1 MVRNALA
8 VIALIVLAAVLAITL
23 AGQAHA
29 STAPRCAL
37 PHGADVVAK
46 HRSAV
51 LYITRGHQGNDY
63 FACSRLNGRRS
74 KLGFVG
80 DEICDGW
87 DNIAHFHFVGAFLAY
102 VRSGSDCAGVSSYD
116 QLGRLDLRTGA
127 QASFRASDEESSLVL
142 TLRLRSDGALAWLTD
157 VGFDDNDDPT
167 ALQLWAAG
175 PAGRAQLLDSAE
187 NAHAIPRGSL
197 VLSPGLLAW
206 TKDGAPATAPV

>member
-1 MVRNALA
+1 MARNALA

-51 LYITRGHQGNDY
+51 LYVTRGHHGNDY

-74 KLGFVG
+74 RLGFVG

-87 DNIAHFHFVGAFLAY
+87 DTIAHFHFVGPFLAF

-116 QLGRLDLRTGA
+116 QLRRLDLRTGA
-127 QASFRASDEESSLVL
+127 QATFRASDEESSLVL

-175 PAGRAQLLDSAE
+175 PAGRGQLLDSSE
-187 NAHAIPRGSL
+187 NDHAIPRGSL
-197 VLSPGLLAW
+197 VLSPGSLAW
-206 TKDGAPATAPV
+206 TKDGAAATATV